1 MAVYARIVEGV
12 VQEIIQPAYKD
23 NGDEWPI
30 EERYTPEM
38 VAQMVNI
45 TDINPMPGEYWT
57 YDGEHFT
64 PYQPPVPSDAEISS
78 ANAFEL
84 LTKSKLA
91 TAQKSALTNRISTL
105 QDAVDNIGVE
115 GMEDYAATPAE
126 QAELPKRKTQLT
138 QWKNYA
144 IALGRVTGQSGWA
157 LKVTWPAQPK
167 DGMDLTVS
175 PAAISSTSS

>member
-1 MAVYARIVEGV
+1 MTTYALIYGNL
-12 VQEIIQPAYKD
+12 VQEIIPPAYDD
-23 NGDEWPI
+23 NGNEYPI
-30 EERYTPEM
+30 EVRYAADFVKMM
-38 VAQMVNI
+38 VEVPNQ
-45 TDINPMPGEYWT
+45 NPMPESGWSYIN
-57 YDGEHFT
+57 GVFS
-64 PYQPPVPSDAEISS
+64 PYQAPPPTEAEISTTNSLKLLS
-78 ANAFEL
+78 ANQ
-84 LTKSKLA
+84 LA
-91 TAQKSALTNRISTL
+91 NAQKSALTNRINTL